1 MVQDSQFQTA
11 SKARQL
17 GNAISWLRNRRPQL
31 TGLTAAQSE
40 AVRYIL
46 RHHAKGL
53 TAADV
58 MAALH
63 LSQSTVAGI
72 IRRLEDKE
80 LIVRSAAPRD
90 ARKSIIRPTQKG
102 LELEEEL
109 RKAAARTQE
118 ILLQGMTPQEQQEF
132 DRLLQK
138 ALENIQAIREGGSE
152 HER

>member
-11 SKARQL
+11 AKARQL

-46 RHHAKGL
+46 RHHAKEL

-80 LIVRSAAPRD
+80 LIVRSAAPED
-90 ARKSIIRPTQKG
+90 ARKSLIRPTQKG

-109 RKAAARTQE
+109 RMAAARTQE